1 MRPTAL
7 CALALTSLTSLVSLA
22 GCNWV
27 FGLEPVTLTDAAAG
41 DVPIDARL
49 PTVKLSA
56 ITPMLTGD
64 GSTTMQASYVP
75 ITPAPRV
82 QYGRIGQPLVD
93 TQYTSVDVP
102 VGYDFAE
109 ATETWRLVY
118 TLAGGVPH
126 EVHWRPSAISHPGHA
141 TVLQLT
147 PNDREAVPT
156 PGTFALDATG
166 APSTWEA
173 PRVYT
178 TNTWTVD
185 PGAAPDTVVAT
196 RIKSDFAS
204 MFTTAM
210 AGPKRKPDPNKDL
223 EVLLDYDTTA
233 ASNRCA
239 VAKGS
244 AAFHIDLATGTS
256 PDASPPAY
264 SSTLLV
270 DKYTITGD
278 ASGLL
283 INLTAASGVPLSGY
297 SRIQAVTYGPAGN
310 IPLHHQREIAEPLP
324 ISLPIPVGILL
335 AKCID
340 APVTEPPDQLPRFNL
355 PTRAAL
361 ATVGSLGFVTTPITL
376 ANGQVAIQNGLVT
389 SSVGTGTSFTTSFA
403 NAAFAAA
410 PTVDGTSVN
419 VKTEASEVALSG
431 GGSTALLDFEIVGGA
446 TPLADFY
453 EATLYRVD
461 GARLVPVREFTFT
474 EKPLR
479 FDRDQGQPSGSKY
492 VFGIHVIRGASAN
505 VANGDFSVWG
515 NTQTLGVT
523 YTQIFTLAP

>member
-22 GCNWV
+22 SGCNWV
-27 FGLEPVTLTDAAAG
+27 FGLDPVTLTDAAAG

-64 GSTTMQASYVP
+64 GGTTMQATYVP

-82 QYGRIGQPLVD
+82 QYGRVGQPLVD
-93 TQYTSVDVP
+93 TSYTGVDVQ
-102 VGYDFAE
+102 VGYEFAE

-126 EVHWRPSAISHPGHA
+126 EVHWRPSAISRPGHA

-156 PGTFALDATG
+156 PGTFVLDATG

-185 PGAAPDTVVAT
+185 PGAAPDTGVPT
-196 RIKSDFAS
+196 RVTSDFAS

-210 AGPKRKPDPNKDL
+210 AGPKRKPDPTKDL

-233 ASNRCA
+233 AASRCM

-256 PDASPPAY
+256 PDASPPIY

-270 DKYTITGD
+270 DNYTITGN
-278 ASGLL
+278 AFGLL
-283 INLTAASGVPLSGY
+283 TNLTGASGVSLSAV
-297 SRIQAVTYGPAGN
+297 SKIQTVTYGPGGS
-310 IPLHHQREIAEPLP
+310 IPLHFQRETAAPLP

-340 APVTEPPDQLPRFNL
+340 APTDQLPRF
-355 PTRAAL
+355 TRPIRASL

-376 ANGQVAIQNGLVT
+376 ANGQVTIQNGLVT
-389 SSVGTGTSFTTSFA
+389 SSMGTGTSFTMSFDH
-403 NAAFAAA
+403 AAFAAA

-419 VKTEASEVALSG
+419 VKTETSEVALSG
-431 GGSTALLDFEIVGGA
+431 GGSTALLDFEIAGGA

-461 GARLVPVREFTFT
+461 GADLVPVREFTFT
-474 EKPLR
+474 ERPLR

-492 VFGIHVIRGASAN
+492 VFGIHVIHGASAN